1 MRTAMIIAMIALF
14 LVACQPAPATTS
26 PTQSRP
32 SVPSSPV
39 IEEVTTP
46 PAPFVE
52 DYSLSDETRAKVEKG
67 LTSTTKWFLSETFAQ
82 LAVGEHYTFGVGITN
97 RLQQKDK
104 FLVDVQFKR
113 AYDQSGNTIEEADA
127 AQVAS
132 WLARNDFSVTP
143 LDVNKQSIQ
152 PIVVEVLSFADG
164 STPPPGTYEF
174 DLNVYYQGNFPDVS
188 QEYSGDITIAVK
200 VV

>member
-1 MRTAMIIAMIALF
+1 MRTALIIAMIALF
-14 LVACQPAPATTS
+14 LVACQPSAPATAT
-26 PTQSRP
+26 PAPRP

-39 IEEVTTP
+39 VEEVTTP

-52 DYSLSDETRAKVEKG
+52 DYSLTDETRAKVEKG

-82 LAVGEHYTFGVGITN
+82 LSVGEHYTFGVGITN
-97 RLQQKDK
+97 RLQQKDN
-104 FLVDVQFKR
+104 FLVDIQFKR
-113 AYDQSGNTIEEADA
+113 AYDKSGNSIESANA

-143 LDVNKQSIQ
+143 LEMNKQSIQ
-152 PIVVEVLSFADG
+152 PVVVEVLQFADG

-174 DLNVYYQGNFPDVS
+174 DMNILFQGNFPDVS
-188 QEYSGDITIAVK
+188 QEYSGDITIAIK